1 MAVETP
7 RRAEGGDDGSVRVH
21 VADPARSGGDRPA
34 PLRGNARP
42 AAGGARAAWRRLGVK
57 TERVWH
63 QQTPEGTF
71 AVVYLEADDLGRVFT
86 GLATSDDP
94 FVTWWREQ
102 ILAVHGVDLSQ
113 PLPDRLMRR
122 STTGATPDDQGREGW
137 VRGRSERP
145 ARAVTSAHWR
155 VDGRPGVDAAG
166 GQPSPDVL
174 RRAAPRARSRSPR
187 APGARP
193 DRE

>member
-1 MAVETP
+1 MAAYAFMLPILPGQEETDRRLFAEMQGP
-7 RRAEGGDDGSVRVH
+7 RRAEYE
-21 VADPARSGGDRPA
+21 
-34 PLRGNARP
+34 
-42 AAGGARAAWRRLGVK
+42 AAWRRLGVK

-71 AVVYLEADDLGRVFT
+71 AVVYLEGPM
-86 GLATSDDP
+86 TSVGSSP
-94 FVTWWREQ
+94 ASPPRTTPSSLWWREQ
-102 ILAVHGVDLSQ
+102 ILTVHGVDLSQ
-113 PLPDRLMRR
+113 PLPDRLTRR

-137 VRGRSERP
+137 VRGRSERS

-155 VDGRPGVDAAG
+155 VDGQPGVDAAG

-174 RRAAPRARSRSPR
+174 RRAAPRASSRSPR